1 MINIDKVIKYSQ
13 TLKLLYVE
21 DNKEARE
28 STTLILEEFF
38 NDIIVAVNG
47 EDGYEKFIENK
58 DSINLIITDINMP
71 KLNGLEMT
79 AKIREKS
86 PYLSILILSAYNES
100 DFFIDSIKL
109 GVDGYLLKP
118 INIDQFINILSI
130 VTSKVKLQY
139 ENRKSTHLLEQY
151 KQITDK
157 SSIISILDTNNIIT
171 YVNDSFCEISN
182 YTKED
187 LIGKDYHS
195 LLKYKQPKEIH
206 HEIWDTIQNKKEI
219 WQGILKFVS
228 NLNKTYYLKTTI
240 KPILDEN
247 NNIIEYISLRDD
259 VTKIMDPKKQL
270 EDAISNL
277 QHPLIVYMKLEE
289 FSTLAEIHGY
299 TTIEEIQD
307 KITSYLEHHM
317 PANCRFNKIYQLGN
331 GEYAMINEKNIC
343 ILNNN
348 VNGLIDNLK
357 IYQENIRKC
366 LVNIIDLNYDVSII
380 MSLAYHSD
388 KVLESSKVG
397 IQKLL
402 QNKQDF
408 IISNNFA
415 QIEQSKAKK
424 NMKTISMV
432 KKAIN
437 EFNIISHFQPIINN
451 KTKEI
456 EKYESLV
463 RLVDEDN
470 NILSP
475 FLFLDTAKQG
485 KYYSSITDMV
495 LNNSFSALQNTD
507 MDISINLSALD
518 IELKST
524 RDKIFELLNQNKQY
538 AHRIIIELL
547 EDENIK
553 DFDTIKTFI
562 IDVKKLG
569 IKIAIDDFG
578 AGYSSFERL
587 LDYQPDILK
596 IDGCLVKDIETNNY
610 SLSVVE
616 TIVAFAKKQN
626 IQTIAEYVENENI
639 FNILKDL
646 GVDYSQGYYFGK
658 PEPLQNYNYI
668 KDEEVK

>member
-38 NDIIVAVNG
+38 NDIIVAENG
-47 EDGYEKFIENK
+47 EDGYEKFIK
-58 DSINLIITDINMP
+58 DKDNIDLIITDINMP
-71 KLNGLEMT
+71 KLNGLDMIT
-79 AKIREKS
+79 KIREIS
-86 PYLSILILSAYNES
+86 PYLSILILSAYNGS
-100 DFFIDSIKL
+100 DFFIESIKL
-109 GVDGYLLKP
+109 DVEGYLFKP
-118 INIDQFINILSI
+118 IDIEQFIATLSK
-130 VTSKVKLQY
+130 VTSKLKLKD
-139 ENRKSTHLLEQY
+139 EIKKSNHLLEQY

-157 SSIISILDTNNIIT
+157 SSIISIIDKNNIIT
-171 YVNDSFCEISN
+171 YVNDSFCKLSN
-182 YTKED
+182 YSKEE

-195 LLKYKQPKEIH
+195 LLKYRQQKEIH
-206 HEIWDTIQNKKEI
+206 NDIWDTIKIKKEI
-219 WQGILKFVS
+219 WQGIIKFVS
-228 NLNKTYYLKTTI
+228 KNDKIYYLKTTI

-270 EDAISNL
+270 DDAILNL
-277 QHPLIVYMKLEE
+277 KDPLIVYMKLEE
-289 FSTLAEIHGY
+289 FNTLSEIYGY

-307 KITSYLEHHM
+307 KITNYLEHHI
-317 PANCRFNKIYQLGN
+317 PENCEFNKIYQLGN

-343 ILNNN
+343 IPNTNTNNL
-348 VNGLIDNLK
+348 VNDLK

-366 LVNIIDLNYDVSII
+366 LVDIIDINYDISIMI
-380 MSLAYHSD
+380 SLAYHSD
-388 KVLESSKVG
+388 MVLESSKIG

-402 QNKQDF
+402 KNKQDF
-408 IISNNFA
+408 IISNNLA
-415 QIEQSKAKK
+415 QIEQNKAKK

-485 KYYSSITDMV
+485 KHYASITNIV

-524 RDKIFELLNQNKQY
+524 RDKIFELLSQNKQY
-538 AHRIIIELL
+538 TNRIIIELL
-547 EDENIK
+547 EDENVK

-578 AGYSSFERL
+578 AGYSNFERL
-587 LDYQPDILK
+587 LNYQPDILK
-596 IDGCLVKDIETNNY
+596 IDGCLVRDIETNSY

-626 IQTIAEYVENENI
+626 IQTVAEYVENENI

-658 PEPLQNYNYI
+658 PEPFL
-668 KDEEVK
+668 